1 MNFLAHLSLS
11 GDDPEVMLGNL
22 MGDFLKGVD
31 AARYPPAVQRGI
43 RLHRTIDSF
52 TDAHPV
58 FSRSRRRFPPPYR
71 RYGGVLVDVF
81 YDHFLARDW
90 RRYRPREDLSCFVRR
105 AYQMLASPPVEP
117 PPRLK
122 NALPRMIRDDWLGSC
137 ATQDGIDRQLKR
149 ISRRVS
155 RANPLGSGVSQLAL
169 HYDGLAAD
177 FAEFFPALMRRV
189 AHGTEV
195 ETPQVPEERAS

>member
-22 MGDFLKGVD
+22 MGDFLKRVD
-31 AARYPPAVQRGI
+31 ATGYPPAIQRGI
-43 RLHRTIDSF
+43 QLHRTIDSF

-58 FSRSRRRFPPPYR
+58 FRRSRGRLPPPYR
-71 RYGGVLVDVF
+71 RYAGVLVDVF
-81 YDHFLARDW
+81 YDHFLACDW
-90 RRYRPREDLSCFVRR
+90 RRYRPREDLSSFVRR
-105 AYQMLASPPVEP
+105 TYRMLANPPVDP

-122 NALPRMIRDDWLGSC
+122 NALPRMIREDWLGSYV
-137 ATQDGIDRQLKR
+137 TEDGVDQQLKR

-177 FAEFFPALMRRV
+177 FAEFFPALMRHI
-189 AHGTEV
+189 AHVTEI
-195 ETPQVPEERAS
+195 EQPQVPEERAS